1 MGDKLEKAGIEKQ
14 SFLSKYGIPVEQF
27 RATGLEWSELVAI
40 CEHHAAMEPEL
51 QPIGAYVSECLR
63 MVPEV
68 HSLRRRVKDCEHL
81 VEKIIRKKREDPS
94 LEFNT
99 SSYEK
104 LVTDLIGVRAIH
116 LFKDQWQAIHQVV
129 KERWDLEG
137 NAVAYVREGDPPQLQ
152 DSFREAGCDV
162 KEHDFGYRSV
172 HYLIKFPAK
181 RTRLVELQVRTIF
194 EEGWSEI
201 DHLVRYRRKSGDP
214 NLEVFL
220 QIFNRLAGSADE
232 MGTFTK
238 VLDTLVRSHALKAK
252 EKEAEI
258 NAVISQL
265 TITREE
271 KLSLEKKVT
280 ELQGWSHAF
289 ATTISNVNMPN
300 LAIEPATVFF
310 SSSPI
315 IVGRGDVLTFEKVCA
330 GCGKTFSD
338 TTLQIGDPPRY
349 CPQCA
354 AARQS

>member
-1 MGDKLEKAGIEKQ
+1 MGDELEKAGIEKQ

-152 DSFREAGCDV
+152 DS
-162 KEHDFGYRSV
+162 
-172 HYLIKFPAK
+172 
-181 RTRLVELQVRTIF
+181 
-194 EEGWSEI
+194 
-201 DHLVRYRRKSGDP
+201 
-214 NLEVFL
+214 
-220 QIFNRLAGSADE
+220 
-232 MGTFTK
+232 
-238 VLDTLVRSHALKAK
+238 
-252 EKEAEI
+252 
-258 NAVISQL
+258 
-265 TITREE
+265 
-271 KLSLEKKVT
+271 
-280 ELQGWSHAF
+280 
-289 ATTISNVNMPN
+289 
-300 LAIEPATVFF
+300 
-310 SSSPI
+310 
-315 IVGRGDVLTFEKVCA
+315 
-330 GCGKTFSD
+330 
-338 TTLQIGDPPRY
+338 
-349 CPQCA
+349 
-354 AARQS
+354 